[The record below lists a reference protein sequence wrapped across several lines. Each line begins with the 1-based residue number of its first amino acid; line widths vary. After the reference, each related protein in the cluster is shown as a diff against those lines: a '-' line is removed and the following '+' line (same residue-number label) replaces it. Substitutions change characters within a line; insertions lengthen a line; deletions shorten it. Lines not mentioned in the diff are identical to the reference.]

1 MVKKR
6 PSRASRRESVIQR
19 IPILKI
25 RNYLIIHIQIDLD
38 DLSAAQLQKDILQKI
53 DKTGAQGVIIDVSVV
68 EMIDSYLGRILGET
82 ARMAALMDAKV
93 VLCGMQPAVAITLVE
108 LGLSLEGVHSALNL
122 EGAITM
128 MENIL
133 GE

>member
-25 RNYLIIHIQIDLD
+25 RNYLIIPIQIDLD

>member
-6 PSRASRRESVIQR
+6 PSLASRRESVIQR

-25 RNYLIIHIQIDLD
+25 RNYLIIPIQIDLD